1 MVVGFPLLELDRQA
15 PGLRF
20 GWHQQ
25 KRKSLRQIEECLGP
39 REQNLQWW
47 SWMQFGLV
55 TCTASVGLPRKYAPC
70 PINGTCTRP
79 LGSTTASRIFERSR
93 PEKDQQCLLHKEV
106 AQNCI
111 YLNLC
116 FSPRFGDGFDCAV
129 WLVGW
134 DLPPSHSIQA
144 DELAD
149 WPHTF
154 ILHFELRTIVPQ
166 CSRQKKVNYVLMGL
180 WPFQRLF
187 LDYFPALVLLP
198 SCFAK
203 AISEVG
209 LIYLNPEGNGFN
221 GRAREIG
228 CCDWDLPWLAFLY
241 CLHSAWI
248 VTLALMYYEEC
259 TWRMHIILIIHIVE
273 FAPIFTG

>member
-1 MVVGFPLLELDRQA
+1 MMELNAIWFGHLHGIRWIAKEICAMPHQWHLHTTTRQHHGVSDFWKKPPGKCPNYKA
-15 PGLRF
+15 P
-20 GWHQQ
+20 
-25 KRKSLRQIEECLGP
+25 
-39 REQNLQWW
+39 
-47 SWMQFGLV
+47 
-55 TCTASVGLPRKYAPC
+55 TC
-70 PINGTCTRP
+70 
-79 LGSTTASRIFERSR
+79 
-93 PEKDQQCLLHKEV
+93 DQQCLLHKEV

-129 WLVGW
+129 WLAGW

-166 CSRQKKVNYVLMGL
+166 CSRQKEVNECQWLLHGL

-241 CLHSAWI
+241 FLHSAWI
-248 VTLALMYYEEC
+248 VTVALMYYEEC